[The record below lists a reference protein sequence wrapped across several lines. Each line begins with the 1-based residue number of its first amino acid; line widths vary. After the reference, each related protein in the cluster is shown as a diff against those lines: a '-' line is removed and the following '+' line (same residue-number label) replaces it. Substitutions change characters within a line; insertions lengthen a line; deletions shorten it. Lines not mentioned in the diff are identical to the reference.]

1 MKQTV
6 IIMNLVKKFLIM
18 EIKMP
23 YRINKK
29 KGGKFSVTSPHGVK
43 AKKTTFRK
51 AKKMVRLL
59 NAVKYGG
66 WKPNKK

>member
-1 MKQTV
+1 
-6 IIMNLVKKFLIM
+6 M